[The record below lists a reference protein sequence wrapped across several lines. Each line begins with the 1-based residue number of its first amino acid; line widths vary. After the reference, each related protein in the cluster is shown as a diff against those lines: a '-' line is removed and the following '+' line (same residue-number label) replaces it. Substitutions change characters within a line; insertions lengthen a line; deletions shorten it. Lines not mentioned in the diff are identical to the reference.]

1 MKTKTTATIALCL
14 ISLILFTIVT
24 QGQTDLS
31 IWQAASTGNV
41 AAVEEYLAKGADIN
55 AQDGVYGV
63 TPLSWAALLGQTQM
77 AELLIQRGAN
87 VNSKNR
93 DGATPLHV
101 AAFLGQ
107 DEVAKLLVQKGA
119 NTNVRSNAGMTAVDV
134 LKIDWEATQSI
145 AQVLQIH
152 VDREKVEAG
161 RAKVAKLLRQQGAK

>member
-1 MKTKTTATIALCL
+1 MRGI
-14 ISLILFTIVT
+14 
-24 QGQTDLS
+24 
-31 IWQAASTGNV
+31 
-41 AAVEEYLAKGADIN
+41 
-55 AQDGVYGV
+55 
-63 TPLSWAALLGQTQM
+63 TPLSWATLLGQDQM
-77 AELLIQRGAN
+77 AELLIQHGAN

-152 VDREKVEAG
+152 VDREKVETG